1 MRSVRSGESPG
12 LVTWVKADGAWMD
25 GACRDPQYG
34 SGSDDVGP
42 EEMRLMLRS
51 ACPSEYGACVGDA
64 SCSAE
69 LSVGLVSDAAM
80 LADAASELFE
90 SLTECYALSGG
101 RRLQQMGC
109 MSLSDADSCAMGGCE
124 WDGVSCRPDC
134 SFIPGDPSTC
144 GSGCIYTARVDGCVD
159 CVAGKY
165 ATVVG
170 SATVTDCIDAWLVG
184 TPRRLATTML
194 LTASN
199 AWRGSTWIQLAA
211 LKCVTASSALLG
223 STLT

>member
-1 MRSVRSGESPG
+1 
-12 LVTWVKADGAWMD
+12 
-25 GACRDPQYG
+25 
-34 SGSDDVGP
+34 
-42 EEMRLMLRS
+42 
-51 ACPSEYGACVGDA
+51 
-64 SCSAE
+64 
-69 LSVGLVSDAAM
+69 M

-90 SLTECYALSGG
+90 SLTGCYALSGG

-144 GSGCIYTARVDGCVD
+144 GSGCIYTARVDGCMD

-170 SATVTDCIDAWLVG
+170 SATVTDCIDCVAG
-184 TPRRLATTML
+184 RYAETAGNDNATDCIECMAGKYVDT
-194 LTASN
+194 T
-199 AWRGSTWIQLAA
+199 GSTQVRDCIECLAGKYIDVA
-211 LKCVTASSALLG
+211 GSDSATDCIDCVAGKYVDVPSPWGWNGGGA
-223 STLT
+223 